1 MLKALRLEQIMQST
15 ANCFKNERI
24 EDNYKDPSWEGALS
38 TMIIV
43 FALVA
48 VFIFGF
54 LVTIHE
60 VGHFLAA
67 RLCGVRV
74 NEFSVGMG
82 PCLCHR
88 ETDETQYSIRLLP
101 IGGFCAL
108 EGQDEDSGDRRSFTR
123 QSFWK
128 KFVILSAGSFM
139 NLLAGMII
147 IAMLFAGASG
157 FYVDQI
163 SGFSEDFPLEGESG
177 LMVGDVFYK
186 VDGWRTY
193 LRGDA
198 AMLLGF
204 NDGQGVDIEVI
215 RNGKKIVLEDLPL
228 YRGTY
233 DGQPGRFGLLI
244 GEMQIPTSFLT
255 KLRFIG
261 YQTLDFIQ
269 QMWFSLVQLVR
280 GTMGVKELSG
290 PVGIVS
296 IITEVGTASES
307 AVSAARNIAY
317 FAALIAINLA
327 VMNMLPIPALDGGR
341 IFFLLVDAVVLLL
354 FKRKVPEK
362 WQAAINAV
370 CFMLLMGMMVLVTLH
385 DVTKLII

>member
-1 MLKALRLEQIMQST
+1 
-15 ANCFKNERI
+15 
-24 EDNYKDPSWEGALS
+24 
-38 TMIIV
+38 MIIV

-54 LVTIHE
+54 LVAIHE

-74 NEFSVGMG
+74 NEFSIGMG
-82 PCLCHR
+82 PCLWHR

-163 SGFSEDFPLEGESG
+163 SGFSEGFPLEGESG

-186 VDGWRTY
+186 IDGWRTY

-198 AMLLGF
+198 AMLLSF

-228 YRGTY
+228 YSGTY
-233 DGQPGRFGLLI
+233 DGQSGRFGLLI

-269 QMWFSLVQLVR
+269 QMWFSLVQLAR
-280 GTMGVKELSG
+280 GTMGVQELSG

-307 AVSAARNIAY
+307 AASAARDIAY

-385 DVTKLII
+385 DVTKLIM

>member
-1 MLKALRLEQIMQST
+1 MLTALRLEQIMQST

-54 LVTIHE
+54 LVAIHE

-74 NEFSVGMG
+74 NEFSIGMG
-82 PCLCHR
+82 PCLWHR

-198 AMLLGF
+198 AMLLSF

-233 DGQPGRFGLLI
+233 DGQSGRFGLLI

-370 CFMLLMGMMVLVTLH
+370 CFMLLMGMMVLITLH
-385 DVTKLII
+385 DVTKLIM

>member
-1 MLKALRLEQIMQST
+1 MQST

-54 LVTIHE
+54 LVAIHE

-74 NEFSVGMG
+74 NEFSIGMG
-82 PCLCHR
+82 PCLWHR

-108 EGQDEDSGDRRSFTR
+108 EGQDEDSGDRRSFTC

-198 AMLLGF
+198 AMLLSF

-327 VMNMLPIPALDGGR
+327 VMNMLPIPTLDGGR
-341 IFFLLVDAVVLLL
+341 IFFLLVEAAALLL
-354 FKRKVPEK
+354 FRRKVPET
-362 WQAAINAV
+362 WQAAVNAV

-385 DVTKLII
+385 DVTKLIM

>member
-1 MLKALRLEQIMQST
+1 MLTVLRLEQIMQST

-54 LVTIHE
+54 LVAIHE

-74 NEFSVGMG
+74 NEFSIGMG
-82 PCLCHR
+82 PCLWHR

-163 SGFSEDFPLEGESG
+163 SGFSEDFPLEGERG

-198 AMLLGF
+198 AMLLSF

-269 QMWFSLVQLVR
+269 QMWFSLVQLAR
-280 GTMGVKELSG
+280 GTMGVQELSG

-307 AVSAARNIAY
+307 AASAARDIAY

-341 IFFLLVDAVVLLL
+341 IFFLLVDAAALLL
-354 FKRKVPEK
+354 FRRKVPEK
-362 WQAAINAV
+362 WQAAVNAA

-385 DVTKLII
+385 DVTKLVM

>member
-1 MLKALRLEQIMQST
+1 MLTALRLEQIMQST

-54 LVTIHE
+54 LVAIHE

-74 NEFSVGMG
+74 NEFSIGMG
-82 PCLCHR
+82 PCLWHR

-108 EGQDEDSGDRRSFTR
+108 EGQDEDSGDRRSFTC

-163 SGFSEDFPLEGESG
+163 SGFSEDFPLEGERG

-198 AMLLGF
+198 AMLLSF

-269 QMWFSLVQLVR
+269 QMWFSLVQLAR
-280 GTMGVKELSG
+280 GTMGVQELSG

-307 AVSAARNIAY
+307 AASAARDIAY

-341 IFFLLVDAVVLLL
+341 IFFLLVDAAALLL
-354 FKRKVPEK
+354 FRRKVPEK
-362 WQAAINAV
+362 WQAAVNAA

-385 DVTKLII
+385 DVTKLVM

>member
-1 MLKALRLEQIMQST
+1 MGRSIVNYDHRL
-15 ANCFKNERI
+15 C
-24 EDNYKDPSWEGALS
+24 
-38 TMIIV
+38 
-43 FALVA
+43 LVA

-60 VGHFLAA
+60 FGHFLAA

-82 PCLCHR
+82 PCLWHR

-163 SGFSEDFPLEGESG
+163 SGFSEGFPLEGESG

-198 AMLLGF
+198 AMLLSF

-215 RNGKKIVLEDLPL
+215 RNGKKIVLEDLSL

-233 DGQPGRFGLLI
+233 DGQSGRFGLLI

-269 QMWFSLVQLVR
+269 QMWFSLVQLVC
-280 GTMGVKELSG
+280 GTMGVQELSG

-307 AVSAARNIAY
+307 AASAARDIAY

-341 IFFLLVDAVVLLL
+341 IFFLLVDAAALLL
-354 FKRKVPEK
+354 FRRKVPEK
-362 WQAAINAV
+362 WQAAVNAA
-370 CFMLLMGMMVLVTLH
+370 CFMLLMGMMALVTLH
-385 DVTKLII
+385 DVTKLVM

>member
-1 MLKALRLEQIMQST
+1 
-15 ANCFKNERI
+15 
-24 EDNYKDPSWEGALS
+24 
-38 TMIIV
+38 MIIV

-54 LVTIHE
+54 LVAIHE

-74 NEFSVGMG
+74 NEFSIGMG
-82 PCLCHR
+82 PCLWHR

-198 AMLLGF
+198 AMLLSF

-228 YRGTY
+228 CRETY

-269 QMWFSLVQLVR
+269 QMWFSLVQLAR
-280 GTMGVKELSG
+280 GTMGVQELSG

-307 AVSAARNIAY
+307 AASAARDIAY

-341 IFFLLVDAVVLLL
+341 IFFLLVDAAALLL
-354 FKRKVPEK
+354 FRRKVPEK
-362 WQAAINAV
+362 WQAAVNAA
-370 CFMLLMGMMVLVTLH
+370 CFMLLMGMMALVTLH
-385 DVTKLII
+385 DVTKMIM